1 MKHIEWSRNANIYE
15 VNIRQYTAEGTIN
28 AFRKHLPRLKE
39 MAVDIIWIMPVQPIG
54 KKNRKGKLG
63 SYYSISDYTAVNEE
77 FGKLDDF
84 KAMVREAHDLSMYVL
99 LDWVANHSSWDN
111 IWVDSH
117 RDFYKLNSNGEL
129 VSPWDWTD
137 VIAFDY
143 SNPQMRKSM
152 IEAMKFW
159 FVECNLDG
167 FRCDM
172 AGMVPVDFWNEAK
185 KELENIRPLFMLAE
199 DEEVVALLDY
209 AFDMNFTWEM
219 HHLMNA
225 VARGEKKPSEIWHKY
240 VSYRERYP
248 EDAYRMYFTSNHD
261 ENSHSGT
268 AWERMGQGANAFA
281 VLTYVLPGMPL
292 IYSGQETAT
301 NKRLAFFEKDE
312 IDWSKI
318 PLQDFYKNLNR
329 LKKENKA
336 LWNGTWGGELVD
348 INKGQNDK
356 LFAVKREKDH
366 HRLIAVINLSHEKQQ
381 LVMNHDMF
389 AGRYLDVFSGEEV
402 YPSIGYTFE
411 LEPWAYVLLSN
422 HKDEDKG

>member
-1 MKHIEWSRNANIYE
+1 
-15 VNIRQYTAEGTIN
+15 
-28 AFRKHLPRLKE
+28 
-39 MAVDIIWIMPVQPIG
+39 
-54 KKNRKGKLG
+54 
-63 SYYSISDYTAVNEE
+63 
-77 FGKLDDF
+77 
-84 KAMVREAHDLSMYVL
+84 
-99 LDWVANHSSWDN
+99 
-111 IWVDSH
+111 
-117 RDFYKLNSNGEL
+117 
-129 VSPWDWTD
+129 
-137 VIAFDY
+137 
-143 SNPQMRKSM
+143 
-152 IEAMKFW
+152 
-159 FVECNLDG
+159 
-167 FRCDM
+167 
-172 AGMVPVDFWNEAK
+172 
-185 KELENIRPLFMLAE
+185 
-199 DEEVVALLDY
+199 
-209 AFDMNFTWEM
+209 
-219 HHLMNA
+219 
-225 VARGEKKPSEIWHKY
+225 
-240 VSYRERYP
+240 
-248 EDAYRMYFTSNHD
+248 MYFTSNHD

-389 AGRYLDVFSGEEV
+389 AGRYLNVFSGEEV